1 MIVAALAAT
10 CSRSMT
16 IWWWMP
22 PCVAMRRAL
31 SITPVRYVVSKT
43 QYLTEHVLNL
53 RLFISSFLAELLL
66 EGRRYTWSQA
76 HHYLCPATHR
86 AG

>member
-1 MIVAALAAT
+1 ML
-10 CSRSMT
+10 
-16 IWWWMP
+16 

-43 QYLTEHVLNL
+43 QYLTEHVLTS